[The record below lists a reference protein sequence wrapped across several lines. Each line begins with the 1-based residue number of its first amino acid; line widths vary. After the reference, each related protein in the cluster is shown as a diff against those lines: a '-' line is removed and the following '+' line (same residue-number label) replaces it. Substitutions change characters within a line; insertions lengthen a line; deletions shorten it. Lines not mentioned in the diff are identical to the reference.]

1 MMTLEA
7 IRADL
12 REIRYYYAHKELFDS
27 AVGGLGGY
35 IVLEKIKR
43 YNEAVRHAPLKL
55 VDIYIHL
62 YIKNY
67 TQEGL
72 SVELNYS
79 PEHIQ
84 RLNKQLLLFLQ
95 AKLSEER
102 SSA

>member
-7 IRADL
+7 LRADL

-27 AVGGLGGY
+27 AVGGH
-35 IVLEKIKR
+35 IVLEKVKR
-43 YNEAVRHAPLKL
+43 YNEAIRYSPPRLYE
-55 VDIYIHL
+55 IYIYL
-62 YIKNY
+62 YVQNF
-67 TQEGL
+67 TQEAL
-72 SVELNYS
+72 SAELNYS

-95 AKLSEER
+95 AKLSEGR